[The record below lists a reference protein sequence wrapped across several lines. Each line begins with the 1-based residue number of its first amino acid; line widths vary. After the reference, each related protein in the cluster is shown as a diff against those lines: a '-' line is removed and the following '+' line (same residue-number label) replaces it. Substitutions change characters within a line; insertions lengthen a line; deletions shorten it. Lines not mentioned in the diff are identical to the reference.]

1 MEHRLR
7 LFTELGP
14 FTDHL
19 LRKSLVSSL
28 LVPGINLDRVVQKV
42 LTALPGFQ
50 EILCTQVK
58 GSITRHR
65 VSQQQ
70 RPKIKVCRKVT

>member
-1 MEHRLR
+1 M
-7 LFTELGP
+7 
-14 FTDHL
+14 
-19 LRKSLVSSL
+19 
-28 LVPGINLDRVVQKV
+28 LVPGVNLDRVVQKV
-42 LTALPGFQ
+42 LTALPSFQ

-70 RPKIKVCRKVT
+70 RPKIKVCRKVTQFGCERRLGEGHMNLWVGLRKSSRK